1 MNSEFTIAVHALVF
15 LNHKRE
21 SVSSDKLAANICT
34 NPARVRKIMGKLKK
48 KGLISTKEGVV
59 GGYLFD
65 LDPSKVTLY
74 DVSSALD
81 VPFVSS
87 SWRSGGS
94 DLPCLVA
101 SGMAG
106 IMDDIY
112 GTLDQLC
119 KDYLKQ
125 VTIQTIDQ
133 QIFGSS
139 TVKENENEK
148 I

>member
-87 SWRSGGS
+87 SWRSGGAICPVWW
-94 DLPCLVA
+94 LPAWQALW
-101 SGMAG
+101 M
-106 IMDDIY
+106 
-112 GTLDQLC
+112 
-119 KDYLKQ
+119 
-125 VTIQTIDQ
+125 
-133 QIFGSS
+133 IFTAHWISYA
-139 TVKENENEK
+139 K
-148 I
+148 II

>member
-65 LDPSKVTLY
+65 LDPSKVTLMM
-74 DVSSALD
+74 SA
-81 VPFVSS
+81 VPWMFPLSLLP
-87 SWRSGGS
+87 GGAAAAICPVWW
-94 DLPCLVA
+94 LPAWQALW
-101 SGMAG
+101 M
-106 IMDDIY
+106 
-112 GTLDQLC
+112 
-119 KDYLKQ
+119 
-125 VTIQTIDQ
+125 
-133 QIFGSS
+133 IFTAHWISYA
-139 TVKENENEK
+139 K
-148 I
+148 II

>member
-15 LNHKRE
+15 LNHKGE

-59 GGYLFD
+59 GGYFFD
-65 LDPSKVTLY
+65 LDPAKVTLE
-74 DVSSALD
+74 DVSNALE
-81 VPFVSS
+81 VQFVSS
-87 SWRSGGS
+87 TWRSGDS

-106 IMDDIY
+106 IMDEIY
-112 GTLDQLC
+112 GRLDGLC
-119 KDYLKQ
+119 RDYLKQ
-125 VTIQTIDQ
+125 VTIHTIDQ
-133 QIFGSS
+133 KIFGPN
-139 TVKENENEK
+139 KEKGNEL
-148 I
+148 

>member
-15 LNHKRE
+15 LNHKGE

-65 LDPSKVTLY
+65 LDPSKITLE
-74 DVSSALD
+74 DVSNALD
-81 VPFVSS
+81 IQFVSS
-87 SWRSGGS
+87 SWRSGDS
-94 DLPCLVA
+94 NLPCLVA

-106 IMDDIY
+106 IMDEVY
-112 GTLDQLC
+112 GRLDGLC
-119 KDYLKQ
+119 REYLKQ

-133 QIFGSS
+133 KIFGPA
-139 TVKENENEK
+139 TKKENEV
-148 I
+148 

>member
-1 MNSEFTIAVHALVF
+1 
-15 LNHKRE
+15 
-21 SVSSDKLAANICT
+21 
-34 NPARVRKIMGKLKK
+34 MGKLKK

-65 LDPSKVTLY
+65 LEPSKVTLY
-74 DVSSALD
+74 DISSALN

-87 SWRSGGS
+87 SWRSGNS

-112 GTLDQLC
+112 GSLDQLC

-133 QIFGSS
+133 KIFGSS
-139 TVKENENEK
+139 KLKENDACRKWKESRSY
-148 I
+148 